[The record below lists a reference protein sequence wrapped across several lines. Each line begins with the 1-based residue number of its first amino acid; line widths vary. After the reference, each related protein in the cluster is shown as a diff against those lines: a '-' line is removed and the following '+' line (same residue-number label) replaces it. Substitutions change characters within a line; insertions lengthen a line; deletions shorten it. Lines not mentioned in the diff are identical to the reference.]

1 MADRPMFIRLS
12 LPIGLEDSLE
22 GLAREVLRSK
32 PKDIYSFAADYFED
46 LLRKRNDGNEVFEY
60 KVFLLHYLACSIN
73 VGWILNMGKVLTS
86 GLTYLAKEMGSS
98 CSDRFDPFNR

>member
-46 LLRKRNDGNEVFEY
+46 LLRKRNEGNSYNLEVLCKNY
-60 KVFLLHYLACSIN
+60 C
-73 VGWILNMGKVLTS
+73 GKM
-86 GLTYLAKEMGSS
+86 K
-98 CSDRFDPFNR
+98 